1 LFNNINV
8 AHMIGIIH
16 QHDKDRMRKLLYRAL
31 RGNALIDFKDISRPF
46 KLMDGKEE
54 YKTVF
59 FVFF

>member
-1 LFNNINV
+1 
-8 AHMIGIIH
+8 MIGIIH